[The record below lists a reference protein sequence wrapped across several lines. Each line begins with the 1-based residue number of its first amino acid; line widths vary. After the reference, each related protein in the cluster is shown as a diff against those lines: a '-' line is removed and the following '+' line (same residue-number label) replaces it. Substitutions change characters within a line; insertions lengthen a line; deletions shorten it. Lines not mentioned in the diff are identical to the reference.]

1 MPSFKVPISLK
12 YLIFMVLGFIGFIFI
27 FIFVVY
33 LNFNPNYPDPFKN
46 KYSKVV
52 LDRNREILSVFLDK
66 NEQWHIRSDKP
77 IPNKLKT
84 SVIAFEDKRFY
95 THIGVDFFSVGRA
108 FIKNFTTNKESGAST
123 LNMQIIK
130 ILEKNKRTYF
140 NKFIEMIK
148 AVKLNNNYT
157 KDEILRI
164 YLNNAPYG
172 GNVIGY
178 KSATLFLFDTKPSRL
193 TWAQSA
199 LLAVLPNAP
208 GMLNITKN
216 RSKLLLKRNILLN
229 KLYLLGNFDKDTL
242 KISLKEPLPNR
253 FTPHRNLAPHLAL
266 RLSLKSKKTNVQ
278 TTIDKNIQKD
288 FENIVKNYNERM
300 MHFGIQNLSV
310 LLLNTKTSEALAY
323 IGSQDFY
330 DIKGLGQ
337 IDGIVA
343 KRSPGSL
350 LKPLL
355 YALSIDEGLIAP
367 TSLLTDVPL
376 YFANF
381 NPRNASKR
389 YYGLISAKQA
399 LIKSLNI
406 PFVKLLQQYGY
417 ARFFFTLKDI
427 LQFSDEDYSHY
438 GLSLILG
445 TKEMSVEDIAKIYLG
460 LGNFGEFG
468 DIYYEKDHENTLKNR
483 FLTKGSTY
491 LTLDT
496 IRNLTREGLEDFHR
510 DKKIISW
517 KTGTSYGRKDAWA
530 AGTSPKYTIVV
541 WVGNFTGEANA
552 NLFGV
557 KIAGKL
563 LFELL
568 SALNGVD
575 EQFVIPLNALKD
587 ITVDKSTGYIYT
599 NDEKDFN
606 ITSTKTLYPID
617 AKPLSSSPFFKTFWV
632 GEDSQKEI
640 NSLNRDFKNAYK
652 IMLLDLPVSILNY
665 YSGQNIDIKPYSKLS
680 QKSNKTLKIIYPTS
694 SLRIIQPKDFSGKQK
709 LVIRI
714 ANLNNQIIYWY
725 LNTKY
730 LGQGIENTK
739 EILVDPGNYII
750 YVIAKNGNIDSV
762 NFKVIK

>member
-1 MPSFKVPISLK
+1 MPSLKVSISLK
-12 YLIFMVLGFIGFIFI
+12 YFIAVLGLIGFIFI
-27 FIFVVY
+27 FIVY

-46 KYSKVV
+46 RYSKVV
-52 LDRNREILSVFLDK
+52 LDRNQEILSIFLDK
-66 NEQWHIRSDKP
+66 NEQWHIRSDEP
-77 IPNKLKT
+77 IPDKLKT
-84 SVIAFEDKRFY
+84 SVITFEDKRFY
-95 THIGVDFFSVGRA
+95 THIGIDFLSIGRA
-108 FIKNFTTNKESGAST
+108 FIKNFTTSKESGAST

-178 KSATLFLFDTKPSRL
+178 KSAALFLFDTKPSGL

-216 RSKLLLKRNILLN
+216 RSKLLFKRNSLLN

-242 KISLKEPLPNR
+242 KLSLKEPLPKG
-253 FTPHRNLAPHLAL
+253 FIPHRNLAPHLAL
-266 RLSLKSKKTNVQ
+266 RLSLKSKKTNIQ

-288 FENIVKNYNERM
+288 FENIAKNYNEKM
-300 MHFGIQNLSV
+300 MRFGIQNLSV

-355 YALSIDEGLIAP
+355 YALSIDDGLIAP

-427 LQFSDEDYSHY
+427 LQFSDEDYSRY

-483 FLTKGSTY
+483 FLTKGSAY

-496 IRNLTREGLEDFHR
+496 IRNLTREGLENFHK

-568 SALNGVD
+568 LALNGVD
-575 EQFVIPLNALKD
+575 KQFTMPDNALKS
-587 ITVDKSTGYIYT
+587 IIIDKPTGYIYT

-617 AKPLSSSPFFKTFWV
+617 AKPLSSSPFFKAFWV
-632 GEDSQKEI
+632 GEDLKKEI
-640 NSLNRDFKNAYK
+640 NSLDKDFKNAHK
-652 IMLLDLPVSILNY
+652 IILLDLPISVLNY

-680 QKSNKTLKIIYPTS
+680 QKSNKTLKIIYPTAGLS
-694 SLRIIQPKDFSGKQK
+694 IIQPKDFSGKQK

-730 LGQGIENTK
+730 LGQGTQNTK
-739 EILVDPGNYII
+739 EILVEPGNYTI
-750 YVIAKNGNIDSV
+750 YVIAKNGNIDSI
-762 NFKVIK
+762 NFKIIK